1 MERRAVH
8 PRNERE
14 RQLWPENIEFGRRN
28 IPRGFMDPGKIPTF
42 HRYELAQR
50 VVNAMWALSVKV
62 ADSECGHPCR
72 RSSVRVF
79 RDQNSFVQRLLVN
92 LSAAIDT
99 RGTGAT

>member
-14 RQLWPENIEFGRRN
+14 RQLWPENIEFGHRN

-50 VVNAMWALSVKV
+50 VVNGMWALSVKL
-62 ADSECGHPCR
+62 ADSECGHPP
-72 RSSVRVF
+72 RSSRRGYWPLISRSRVIAT
-79 RDQNSFVQRLLVN
+79 
-92 LSAAIDT
+92 SACLPRADT
-99 RGTGAT
+99 RGTGA